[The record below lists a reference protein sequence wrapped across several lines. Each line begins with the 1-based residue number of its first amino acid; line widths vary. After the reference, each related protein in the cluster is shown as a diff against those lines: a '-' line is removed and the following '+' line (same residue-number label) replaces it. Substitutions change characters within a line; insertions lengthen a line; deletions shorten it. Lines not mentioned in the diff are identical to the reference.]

1 MYTIINK
8 SLEKVDKNKNCED
21 IGYYMTKAPPRV
33 PNIIDLIL
41 RRIYLPLPQVVPIAI
56 HKE

>member
-21 IGYYMTKAPPRV
+21 IGQYLTKKAPKVLNRT
-33 PNIIDLIL
+33 DLIF
-41 RRIYLPLPQVVPIAI
+41 RRIFITPTSSANSNT
-56 HKE
+56 